1 MEIVALRHGLEMVL
15 EIVKIKHMDVILLVM
30 IMMVETAVQV
40 EQQAEHQAK
49 TVMIIITVLTV
60 PDVSQIVVQIFAQD
74 IIITTII
81 PVTVKVFAHG
91 VLQMVSNIVLMD
103 VIQMDA

>member
-1 MEIVALRHGLEMVL
+1 MEIALMEVAITLTLTVL
-15 EIVKIKHMDVILLVM
+15 MDAVTTNVILN
-30 IMMVETAVQV
+30 
-40 EQQAEHQAK
+40 QAM
-49 TVMIIITVLTV
+49 TVIIIITVLIAL
-60 PDVSQIVVQIFAQD
+60 DVSQIVVQIFAQE

-103 VIQMDA
+103 VIQMDV

>member
-1 MEIVALRHGLEMVL
+1 MEIALMEVVITLTLTVL
-15 EIVKIKHMDVILLVM
+15 MDAVTTNVILN
-30 IMMVETAVQV
+30 
-40 EQQAEHQAK
+40 QAM
-49 TVMIIITVLTV
+49 TVIIIITVLIAL
-60 PDVSQIVVQIFAQD
+60 DVSQIVVQIFAQE

-103 VIQMDA
+103 VIQMDV

>member
-1 MEIVALRHGLEMVL
+1 MEVVITLTLTVL
-15 EIVKIKHMDVILLVM
+15 MDAVTTNVILN
-30 IMMVETAVQV
+30 
-40 EQQAEHQAK
+40 QAM
-49 TVMIIITVLTV
+49 TVIIIITVLIAL
-60 PDVSQIVVQIFAQD
+60 DVSQIVVQIFAQE

-103 VIQMDA
+103 VIQMDV

>member
-1 MEIVALRHGLEMVL
+1 MELIAQITVQEIIYTIMEVVLMEIVITQALIVL
-15 EIVKIKHMDVILLVM
+15 MDAVTTNVI
-30 IMMVETAVQV
+30 
-40 EQQAEHQAK
+40 HNQAK
-49 TVMIIITVLTV
+49 TVIIIITVLIALG
-60 PDVSQIVVQIFAQD
+60 VSQIVVQIFAQE